1 MAKTTKTN
9 SNRKKS
15 TRSPARRPE
24 PLSPQA
30 KEIIG
35 VAVMAMALLL
45 LCCIA
50 LAPVD
55 GEDVTALGAVSLLL
69 LDVMRFLAGNASI
82 SLPLCLLAYGALLLA
97 GRYKAQSGV
106 RLTGL
111 ILLWTAFLGLFSL
124 SLPMLS
130 FVDYMSKATLGAG
143 GGIIG
148 GLAAF
153 ILQKA
158 FGYAGSLIVLVA
170 LVIIGLLLFTEK
182 SLMDMLRGF
191 FSRLGVFFSR
201 LHAGTED
208 VPNTPKTRRAAATEA
223 VKEAAAEPT
232 EPRRRPPLIISHDD
246 PAPLISQPQETEPPP
261 PPPPN
266 RFSSEFLP
274 EINGASSEIE
284 TEAIEPAPARPPKPR
299 PAQKQEAAASED
311 EPIILDSDENLSAYR
326 LPPVYL
332 VENGAKVKNPR
343 LNKAITDS
351 IALLETTLG
360 NFGVKATVTQVVAGP
375 AVTRYE
381 LQPAPGVKVA
391 RIVSLS
397 DDIALA
403 LAATAVRIEAP
414 IPGKSA
420 IGIEVAR
427 KQIDTV
433 YFREVLDS
441 AEFTASESK
450 LSFALGK
457 NIGGE
462 PIIGDLA
469 KMPHLLIAGSTGS
482 GKSICVNSIIC
493 SILYK
498 AKPDEVKLMLIDPKK
513 VEMAHYN
520 NLPHLVAPVVT
531 DNKKAANALKWVVNE
546 MENRYS
552 LFVGAAVK
560 DFAAYN
566 LSQLENPLPQIVV
579 IIDELADLMM
589 VARHDVEDAICR
601 IAQMARAAGIHL
613 LVATQRPSVDVITGL
628 IKANIPSR
636 IAFAVSSYTDSRTI
650 LDMGGAEK
658 LLGRGD
664 MLYSPI
670 GSNKPLRVQ
679 GSFIAEKDIIRLV
692 KYCTTQAAPRFMDAA
707 VEAAANERSPERL
720 DELDE
725 LFYEAGALIIS
736 NKQASTSFLQRR
748 LSIGNPR
755 AARIVDQLAEKGV
768 VGGPKGAK
776 PRDILLSMEEFEEI
790 YGSGG

>member
-1 MAKTTKTN
+1 MGVKMGQT
-9 SNRKKS
+9 SNKKKNN
-15 TRSPARRPE
+15 RSGKKAAIPPRSE
-24 PLSPQA
+24 PFSSRT

-35 VAVMAMALLL
+35 VAVIALALLL
-45 LCCIA
+45 LCCIV
-50 LAPVD
+50 LAPEAVD
-55 GEDVTALGAVSLLL
+55 DTNALGSVSLLL
-69 LDVMRFLAGNASI
+69 LELMRFLAGQAAL
-82 SLPLCLLAYGALLLA
+82 SLPLGLLVYGALLLLFA
-97 GRYKAQSGV
+97 NQTQSGQK
-106 RLTGL
+106 LSGL
-111 ILLWTAFLGLFSL
+111 ILFWVAFLGLFSL
-124 SLPMLS
+124 NQPILR
-130 FVDYMSKATLGAG
+130 FTDYMAKAFLGAG
-143 GGIIG
+143 GGFIG
-148 GLAAF
+148 GFGAY

-158 FGYAGSLIVLVA
+158 FGHAGSLIIFIA
-170 LVIIGLLLFTEK
+170 LALIGFLLFMEK
-182 SLMDMLRGF
+182 SLTDMLHSLFVVLRNF
-191 FSRLGVFFSR
+191 LQR
-201 LHAGTED
+201 LHSGSEQKPQNNRNKDA
-208 VPNTPKTRRAAATEA
+208 TP
-223 VKEAAAEPT
+223 VKPYL
-232 EPRRRPPLIISHDD
+232 RQPLIIRHDD
-246 PAPLISQPQETEPPP
+246 PAPLISECEESIATPPP
-261 PPPPN
+261 YPN
-266 RFSSEFLP
+266 RFSTEFLP
-274 EINGASSEIE
+274 DIDLHMDKTGKNSEKKE
-284 TEAIEPAPARPPKPR
+284 NSTKARPAKT
-299 PAQKQEAAASED
+299 KTGGD
-311 EPIILDSDENLSAYR
+311 EEENHPVIAHNTDEQGLSAYC
-326 LPPVYL
+326 LPPLDL
-332 VENGAKVKNPR
+332 VESGAKVRNPH

-381 LQPAPGVKVA
+381 LQPAPGIKVA
-391 RIVSLS
+391 RIVSLA

-427 KQIDTV
+427 NQVDIV
-433 YFREVLDS
+433 YFREVLES
-441 AEFTASESK
+441 AEFAASDSK

-462 PIIGDLA
+462 PIVGDLA
-469 KMPHLLIAGSTGS
+469 KMPHLLIAGATGS
-482 GKSICVNSIIC
+482 GKSICVNSILC
-493 SILYK
+493 SVLYK
-498 AKPDEVKLMLIDPKK
+498 AHPDEVKLMLIDPKK

-520 NLPHLVAPVVT
+520 KLPHLVAPVVT

-552 LFVGAAVK
+552 LFVDAAVK
-560 DFAAYN
+560 DFSAYN
-566 LSQLENPLPQIVV
+566 LAKTENPLPQILVV
-579 IIDELADLMM
+579 IDELADLMM

-613 LVATQRPSVDVITGL
+613 VVATQRPSVDVITGL

-679 GSFIAEKDIIRLV
+679 GSYIAEKDISKLV
-692 KYCTTQAAPRFMDAA
+692 AYCTEQAAPRFLEAA
-707 VEAAANERSPERL
+707 VEAAFSERTPERI

-725 LFYEAGALIIS
+725 LFYEAGALIIGAQ
-736 NKQASTSFLQRR
+736 QASTSFLQRR

-755 AARIVDQLAEKGV
+755 AARIVDQLAERGV

-776 PRDILLSMEEFEEI
+776 PRDILMTKEEFADI
-790 YGSGG
+790 YGNSI

>member
-1 MAKTTKTN
+1 
-9 SNRKKS
+9 
-15 TRSPARRPE
+15 
-24 PLSPQA
+24 
-30 KEIIG
+30 
-35 VAVMAMALLL
+35 
-45 LCCIA
+45 
-50 LAPVD
+50 
-55 GEDVTALGAVSLLL
+55 
-69 LDVMRFLAGNASI
+69 
-82 SLPLCLLAYGALLLA
+82 AYGAILLL
-97 GRYKAQSGV
+97 GRYKAKSG
-106 RLTGL
+106 LNLFGL
-111 ILLWTAFLGLFSL
+111 GLLWTAILGLCSL
-124 SLPMLS
+124 SLPLLPFM
-130 FVDYMSKATLGAG
+130 DYMLKASLGEG
-143 GGIIG
+143 GGFLG
-148 GLAAF
+148 GLVAF

-158 FGYAGSLIVLVA
+158 FGYAGSLIILLA
-170 LVIIGLLLFTEK
+170 LVIIGFLLFSE
-182 SLMDMLRGF
+182 SSIVGMARGLLSGFGSF
-191 FSRLGVFFSR
+191 FSRL
-201 LHAGTED
+201 
-208 VPNTPKTRRAAATEA
+208 RASSVKSASPAKPTGINYSNLLEPLAELEA
-223 VKEAAAEPT
+223 
-232 EPRRRPPLIISHDD
+232 PRHRPPLIISHDD
-246 PAPLISQPQETEPPP
+246 PAPTISSNEPANSAE

-266 RFSSEFLP
+266 RFSAEFLP
-274 EINGASSEIE
+274 
-284 TEAIEPAPARPPKPR
+284 AIDKKNTKAVNEKKTMRAK
-299 PAQKQEAAASED
+299 KAASPSKEEANND
-311 EPIILDSDENLSAYR
+311 VNDDSELVQNSENNEKITEYH
-326 LPPVYL
+326 LPPPEL
-332 VENGAKVKNPR
+332 IESGIKIKDPH
-343 LNKAITDS
+343 LNKTITDS
-351 IALLETTLG
+351 IALLETTLS

-427 KQIDTV
+427 SQVDTV
-433 YFREVLDS
+433 YFREVMDS
-441 AEFTASESK
+441 VEFNNSESK

-469 KMPHLLIAGSTGS
+469 KMPHLLIAGATGS
-482 GKSICVNSIIC
+482 GKSICVNSILC

-513 VEMAHYN
+513 VEMSHFD
-520 NLPHLVAPVVT
+520 NLPHLVAPVIT
-531 DNKKAANALKWVVNE
+531 DSKKAANALKWVVNE

-552 LFVGAAVK
+552 LFVGARVK

-566 LSQLENPLPQIVV
+566 LAHPEELLPQMVV
-579 IIDELADLMM
+579 VIDELADLMM

-613 LVATQRPSVDVITGL
+613 MVATQRPSVDVITGL

-650 LDMGGAEK
+650 LDISGAEK

-679 GSFIAEKDIIRLV
+679 GSYMGEKDINKLV
-692 KYCTTQAAPRFMDAA
+692 AYCNAQATPCFLETA
-707 VEAAANERSPERL
+707 VEASSNERAPERL

-725 LFYEAGALIIS
+725 LFYEAGTIIIS
-736 NKQASTSFLQRR
+736 SKQASTSFLQRR

-755 AARIVDQLAEKGV
+755 AARIIDQLAEKGV
-768 VGGPKGAK
+768 IGGPKGAK
-776 PRDILLSMEEFEEI
+776 PRDILFSLEEFEGI
-790 YGSGG
+790 YG